1 MTDEGKVNL
10 AEISTQLALLAE
22 RMGSLQKTVEK
33 SVNDHEDRIR
43 ALETSHGE
51 MKRDI
56 ATIRERM
63 TVFNM
68 LQSGFAAL
76 AASFSY
82 WLSKR

>member
-22 RMGSLQKTVEK
+22 RMGSLQKTVER
-33 SVNDHEDRIR
+33 SVNDHEERIR
-43 ALETSHGE
+43 TLEGNHAKIQS
-51 MKRDI
+51 DI

-68 LQSGFAAL
+68 LQGGFAAL